1 MFEEWPRSQREAG
14 ANSSGRL
21 FRSLDF
27 FLLWSET
34 TGGLGLGF
42 LGFFLEVFLALF
54 LTTLLIYKSQNML
67 LKKKNT
73 IQWFLAIHY
82 IMQQSSKSI
91 LEHFHHFQKRHQTS

>member
-34 TGGLGLGF
+34 TGGLGFFFFFFGGF
-42 LGFFLEVFLALF
+42 LGFIFNN
-54 LTTLLIYKSQNML
+54 LID
-67 LKKKNT
+67 
-73 IQWFLAIHY
+73 I
-82 IMQQSSKSI
+82 
-91 LEHFHHFQKRHQTS
+91 

>member
-34 TGGLGLGF
+34 TGGLGFFFFFGGF
-42 LGFFLEVFLALF
+42 LGFIFNNF
-54 LTTLLIYKSQNML
+54 ID
-67 LKKKNT
+67 
-73 IQWFLAIHY
+73 I
-82 IMQQSSKSI
+82 
-91 LEHFHHFQKRHQTS
+91 